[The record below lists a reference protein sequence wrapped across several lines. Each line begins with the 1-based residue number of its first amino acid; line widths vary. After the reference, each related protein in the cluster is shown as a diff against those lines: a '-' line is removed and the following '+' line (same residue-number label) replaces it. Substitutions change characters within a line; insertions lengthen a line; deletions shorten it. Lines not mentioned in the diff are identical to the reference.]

1 MMPGG
6 ILHRRDCACGVAVA
20 GNGRAVEM
28 LMVNR
33 GEVKRSRTLQGCPG
47 GKPNSKRTRTLLRPC
62 LVRAQACLV
71 LLLFRLQNNN

>member
-28 LMVNR
+28 LLLNR
-33 GEVKRSRTLQGCPG
+33 GEVKRSRRAARMSGRQAELKTHAQSAPPL
-47 GKPNSKRTRTLLRPC
+47 PC
-62 LVRAQACLV
+62 SRASV
-71 LLLFRLQNNN
+71 SR